1 MSNAIQN
8 KMIIGNAKYFA
19 DHSFSKGEIKVKK
32 EFL

>member
-1 MSNAIQN
+1 MQY
-8 KMIIGNAKYFA
+8 KMKVGDAEYFA